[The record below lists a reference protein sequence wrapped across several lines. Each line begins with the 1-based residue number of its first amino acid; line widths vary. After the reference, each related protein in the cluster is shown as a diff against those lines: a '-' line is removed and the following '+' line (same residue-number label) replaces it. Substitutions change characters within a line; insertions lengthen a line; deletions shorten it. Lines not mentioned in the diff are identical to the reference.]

1 MRLEEL
7 PKIYRPETLSLMDRA
22 LEQAW
27 RELKRR
33 GTIVDANAARERLTT
48 TIVALASVGETD
60 FSQAQAVRAE
70 GFGQC
75 VEAVDEAVRDFS
87 FECVFGVRLSVGC
100 LCKVAGFE
108 PEDLSSRL

>member
-7 PKIYRPETLSLMDRA
+7 PNIYGPETLSLMDRA

-33 GTIVDANAARERLTT
+33 GNVVDASAARSRLTT

-60 FSQAQAVRAE
+60 SAKLKRFALHASVEFPAYE
-70 GFGQC
+70 G
-75 VEAVDEAVRDFS
+75 
-87 FECVFGVRLSVGC
+87 
-100 LCKVAGFE
+100 VA
-108 PEDLSSRL
+108 

>member
-7 PKIYRPETLSLMDRA
+7 PKIYGPETLSLMDRA

-33 GTIVDANAARERLTT
+33 GTIVDASAARERLTT

-60 FSQAQAVRAE
+60 SAKLERFALNASS
-70 GFGQC
+70 G
-75 VEAVDEAVRDFS
+75 
-87 FECVFGVRLSVGC
+87 VFRQ
-100 LCKVAGFE
+100 
-108 PEDLSSRL
+108 

>member
-7 PKIYRPETLSLMDRA
+7 PNMYGPETLSLMDRA

-33 GTIVDANAARERLTT
+33 GNVVDANAARSRLTT

-60 FSQAQAVRAE
+60 SAKLKRFALNASNGAS
-70 GFGQC
+70 G
-75 VEAVDEAVRDFS
+75 
-87 FECVFGVRLSVGC
+87 L
-100 LCKVAGFE
+100 
-108 PEDLSSRL
+108 

>member
-7 PKIYRPETLSLMDRA
+7 PKIYGPETLSLMDTA

-33 GTIVDANAARERLTT
+33 GTVVDADAARERLTT

-60 FSQAQAVRAE
+60 SAKLKRFALNASNGVVR
-70 GFGQC
+70 Q
-75 VEAVDEAVRDFS
+75 
-87 FECVFGVRLSVGC
+87 
-100 LCKVAGFE
+100 
-108 PEDLSSRL
+108 

>member
-60 FSQAQAVRAE
+60 LAKLQRFALKASDNVVR
-70 GFGQC
+70 Q
-75 VEAVDEAVRDFS
+75 
-87 FECVFGVRLSVGC
+87 
-100 LCKVAGFE
+100 
-108 PEDLSSRL
+108 

>member
-7 PKIYRPETLSLMDRA
+7 PKMYGPETLSLMDRA

-33 GTIVDANAARERLTT
+33 GNVVDANAARSRLAT

-60 FSQAQAVRAE
+60 SAKIKRFALNASNGAS
-70 GFGQC
+70 G
-75 VEAVDEAVRDFS
+75 
-87 FECVFGVRLSVGC
+87 L
-100 LCKVAGFE
+100 
-108 PEDLSSRL
+108 

>member
-7 PKIYRPETLSLMDRA
+7 PNMYGPETLSLMDRA

-33 GTIVDANAARERLTT
+33 GNVADPNAARSRLTT

-60 FSQAQAVRAE
+60 SAKLKRFALNA
-70 GFGQC
+70 
-75 VEAVDEAVRDFS
+75 
-87 FECVFGVRLSVGC
+87 
-100 LCKVAGFE
+100 
-108 PEDLSSRL
+108 SSGASGL

>member
-7 PKIYRPETLSLMDRA
+7 PKIYRPETLSLIDRA

-33 GTIVDANAARERLTT
+33 GTVVDANAARERLTT

-60 FSQAQAVRAE
+60 STKLKRFALNASGGAFRQ
-70 GFGQC
+70 
-75 VEAVDEAVRDFS
+75 
-87 FECVFGVRLSVGC
+87 
-100 LCKVAGFE
+100 
-108 PEDLSSRL
+108 

>member
-7 PKIYRPETLSLMDRA
+7 PKIYGPETLSLMDHA

-33 GTIVDANAARERLTT
+33 GTVVDADAARERLTT

-60 FSQAQAVRAE
+60 SAKLKRFALNASS
-70 GFGQC
+70 C
-75 VEAVDEAVRDFS
+75 VLRQ
-87 FECVFGVRLSVGC
+87 
-100 LCKVAGFE
+100 
-108 PEDLSSRL
+108 